1 MAAAQPVGFSER
13 SIRRF
18 FETSLLAML
27 LSGYGAMLSSEGLRS
42 GALDVATTTLAGIA
56 LLARLWMVAVDA
68 KVEIPARYV
77 HWLTLV
83 YMLFYPLDYLYVSGD
98 FLRAT
103 LHLVFFVAIV
113 KVLTA
118 SWPRDYFLLKIIA
131 FLEMLAASILSI
143 DLWYLFFL
151 ALFLCATVATLASTE
166 ILRASERRRLVGR
179 GAGAFSRRLARL
191 TALTTMAILVVTSA
205 LFFVLPRTARAALER
220 LLPPVQRVSGFA
232 NEVTLGQVGELR
244 RQGTAVMHVRF
255 ESGFQPVN
263 LRWRG
268 VALSE
273 FNGLKW
279 YNSSRNG
286 KALRRDKAWLAL
298 VDDEERRRPG
308 RRIVYQAVLHNTGTD
323 WLFLA
328 GRVEQL
334 NVPSSL
340 VVVETPDAGYRVP
353 FVESEGLRYNVSA
366 TLGEPGGTLAKMRE
380 DNRNFHLRLPPVDPR
395 VMALAQRI
403 TAGAKTDYERARAIE
418 HYLRNEFSYS
428 LEPLEHEV
436 DDPLAHFLFVSRKGH
451 CEYFASAMG
460 VLLRAV
466 WVPSRVATGFLSGS
480 FNPLSGW
487 HVVRASDAHSWV
499 EAWVPGEGWLTFDPT
514 PSDRGGGGAT
524 ALSRLSL
531 WADAAAVFWQE
542 WIVGYDLDRQL
553 TLAFEVDQRRRGVS
567 VEWAERLYSRLRGA
581 WRGDGRAAAWQW
593 SPWLLAAPLALLLI
607 LIGPWMRARVLGWF
621 RLRRL
626 RQGQPAPDDASLIY
640 RQMLTGLRRR
650 GLVKPDSITPAEFAR
665 GLQPEATATAVGEFT
680 ELYYALRFGGRR
692 ENAARLAALLGR
704 IEQLP

>member
-1 MAAAQPVGFSER
+1 MATVEPVGFREK

-18 FETSLLAML
+18 LEASLLAML
-27 LSGYGAMLSSEGLRS
+27 MSGYGAMLSSEGLQS
-42 GALDVATTTLAGIA
+42 GALDLAATALAGIA

-68 KVEIPARYV
+68 IVEIPPRYV
-77 HWLTLV
+77 NWLTLL
-83 YMLFYPLDYLYVSGD
+83 YMGFYPLDYLYLSRD

-103 LHLVFFVAIV
+103 LHLVFFVAII

-118 SWPRDYFLLKIIA
+118 SRPRDYFLLKIIA
-131 FLEMLAASILSI
+131 FLEILAASILSVN
-143 DLWYLFFL
+143 LSFL
-151 ALFLCATVATLASTE
+151 IFLVLFLSATVATLASTE
-166 ILRASERRRLVGR
+166 ILRASDKRQLVTR
-179 GAGAFSRRLARL
+179 GAGVFGRRLGRL
-191 TALTTMAILVVTSA
+191 TAMTTLAILVVTSA

-232 NEVTLGQVGELR
+232 SEVTLGQVGEIR
-244 RQGTAVMHVRF
+244 RQGTAVIHVQF

-268 VALSE
+268 VALAE

-286 KALRRDKAWLAL
+286 KLLQPDKGWLAL

-308 RRIVYQAVLHNTGTD
+308 RRISYKAVLHNTGTD

-334 NVPSSL
+334 HVAEGL
-340 VVVETPDAGYRVP
+340 VVVETPAGGYRVP
-353 FVESEGLRYNVSA
+353 FVESEGLRYDVSA
-366 TLGEPGGTLAKMRE
+366 TLGEPGANRARMRE
-380 DNRNFHLRLPPVDPR
+380 EDRNFHLRLPPLDPR
-395 VMALAQRI
+395 VMALAQKI
-403 TAGAKTDYERARAIE
+403 TAGAKTDYDRARAIE
-418 HYLRNEFSYS
+418 RYLRNDFRYS
-428 LEPLEHEV
+428 LEALEHEV
-436 DDPLAHFLFVSRKGH
+436 EDPLAHFLFVSKKGH

-466 WVPSRVATGFLSGS
+466 WVPSRVATGFQSGS
-480 FNPLSGW
+480 FNPISGW

-514 PSDRGGGGAT
+514 PSGPAGGVT
-524 ALSRLSL
+524 ALSRLAL
-531 WADAAAVFWQE
+531 WADAASVFWQE
-542 WIVGYDLDRQL
+542 WVIGYDLDRQL
-553 TLAFEVDQRRRGVS
+553 TLAFEVDQKRRGVS
-567 VEWAERLYSRLRGA
+567 TDWYGRLSQSLRKLWNGA
-581 WRGDGRAAAWQW
+581 LRDPDWQW
-593 SPWLLAAPLALLLI
+593 RPWQLAVPLSLLLI
-607 LIGPWMRARVLGWF
+607 ILGPWLRGRMLMWL

-640 RQMLTGLRRR
+640 RQMLIELRRR
-650 GLVKPDSITPAEFAR
+650 GLVKPGSSTPAEFAR
-665 GLQPEATATAVGEFT
+665 ELQSAETATAVGEFT

-692 ENAARLAALLGR
+692 ENAARLAVLLDR
-704 IEQLP
+704 IEKLP